1 MKQLICFICCATLLC
16 IYSSCDLFTDCIRPE
31 GTIETQTVELDEI
44 DAFEIFGA
52 FELIIKEGESQEI
65 KITGHPNVIEALL
78 EDSKIEEGTWDVG
91 IKKCIANWRKKDL
104 TIEATIPNLQRI
116 SVTGSAD
123 ISTDG
128 IFKNIDILALNI
140 EGTGNMDLQLG
151 DNIEKIGTQILGSG
165 NVSLSG
171 NSINSSIDIDG
182 SGDINYFN
190 LTTKSSTIKILGSG
204 NCEVT
209 ATNLLD
215 IKISGSGDL
224 CFKGNPTISSNISGS
239 GKVNDCN

>member
-1 MKQLICFICCATLLC
+1 MKQLISFFSAATL
-16 IYSSCDLFTDCIRPE
+16 IFFYTSCDKFTDCIRPE
-31 GTIETQTVELDEI
+31 GTIETRAIELAEI

-52 FELIIKEGESQEI
+52 FELVIKEGESQEI

-78 EDSKIEEGTWDVG
+78 EDSKIDEGTWDVG

-104 TIEATIPNLQRI
+104 KIEATLSSLQHI

-123 ISTDG
+123 ISTEG
-128 IFKNIDILALNI
+128 IFKNIDILAINI
-140 EGTGNMDLQLG
+140 EGSGNMDLQLG
-151 DNIEKIGTQILGSG
+151 DDIEKIDTKILGSG
-165 NVSLSG
+165 DVTLSG
-171 NSINSSIDIDG
+171 NTISSSIDIDG

-190 LTTKSSTIKILGSG
+190 LTSKNSNIKILGSG

-209 ATNLLD
+209 ATDLLD

-224 CFKGNPTISSNISGS
+224 CFKGKPTVSSNISGS